1 MFQIWANKKAH
12 HYLNNL
18 RKTESDIRKSPDFT
32 TFIYNNTN
40 KTLKYFDKKKYKWDF
55 AIVRQ
60 GFYNYNEFIFDEK
73 DLKKNR
79 QYLFVK
85 LEKPEF
91 IKKFNLIDFNK
102 IIKNNTS
109 IPGFSLSDLIKEYN
123 TIKYSVTL
131 IDAMIEEHD
140 KLNKK

>member
-1 MFQIWANKKAH
+1 M
-12 HYLNNL
+12 
-18 RKTESDIRKSPDFT
+18 
-32 TFIYNNTN
+32 
-40 KTLKYFDKKKYKWDF
+40 
-55 AIVRQ
+55 
-60 GFYNYNEFIFDEK
+60 
-73 DLKKNR
+73 
-79 QYLFVK
+79 FVK

-102 IIKNNTS
+102 IIKNKTS

-131 IDAMIEEHD
+131 IDEMIEEHD